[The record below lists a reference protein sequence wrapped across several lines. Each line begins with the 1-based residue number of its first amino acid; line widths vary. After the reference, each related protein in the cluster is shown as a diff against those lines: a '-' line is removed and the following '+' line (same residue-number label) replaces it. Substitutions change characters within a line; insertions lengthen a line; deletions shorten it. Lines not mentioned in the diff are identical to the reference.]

1 MWLAL
6 ASHFGALAAG
16 SRQAR
21 KVAGGL
27 VSRSRVVD
35 DDELGLRMTACW
47 MVGWMMDGGGN
58 IPFVIVDGE
67 LR

>member
-1 MWLAL
+1 MLSLATL
-6 ASHFGALAAG
+6 ARWRLGRGKRGKLL
-16 SRQAR
+16 
-21 KVAGGL
+21 VAWI
-27 VSRSRVVD
+27 SRSRVVD